1 MQIGFNGTQFD
12 VVEILAAIALFTIY
26 VGVVFGG
33 LYAVNFALTLP
44 MRRNERGR
52 LFLDLLEMGIKDGRS
67 PEWVIKAAAGSRD
80 RSLGQA
86 FYDLESVIEQGLHLS
101 EGLQLVPK
109 LLPVQV
115 VAMLKA
121 GERIGD
127 IGKVLPACRLL
138 LKDAVSHVRGALNY
152 LVLLAFVVTPFTI
165 FVPGVLRVKVL
176 PSFRS
181 VFEGAFAG
189 GVSAGLPAFTRFIL
203 TQTDLFIWIEIA
215 LLAFVWLAML
225 IYLAGPKLRRWSK
238 RLAPGLW
245 DFVAWRVPW
254 QRKRLYRDYS
264 GILAV
269 LLDAGVAESE
279 AVVLAGES
287 TANSVVLARARKVQS
302 LLRGGTNLPDALRV
316 MDASGEF
323 QWRAANGLR
332 YGRGFLAALAGWHDA
347 LDAKAFQLEQA
358 AAQITTTVLVLING
372 AVVAAIVIGLFLA
385 LVSLLNQASLW

>member
-1 MQIGFNGTQFD
+1 MQIGTNGAEFD
-12 VVEILAAIALFTIY
+12 VAGILAAVALFVIY
-26 VGVVFGG
+26 VGVMFGG
-33 LYAVNFALTLP
+33 LYAINFALTLP

-52 LFLDLLEMGIKDGRS
+52 LFLDLLEMGIKEGRS
-67 PEWVIKAAAGSRD
+67 PEWVIKTAAGSHD
-80 RSLGQA
+80 RSLGRA
-86 FYDLESVIEQGLHLS
+86 FYELESVIEQGLKLS
-101 EGLQLVPK
+101 EGLQVVPK

-115 VAMLKA
+115 VAMLRA

-165 FVPGVLRVKVL
+165 FVPSVLRVKVL
-176 PSFRS
+176 PSFRA
-181 VFEGAFAG
+181 VFEGIFG
-189 GVSAGLPAFTRFIL
+189 GGAEALPALTRFVV
-203 TQTDLFIWIEIA
+203 TQTDLLIWIEMA

-225 IYLAGPKLRRWSK
+225 VYLGGPKMRRWTK

-245 DFVAWRVPW
+245 DVIAWLVPW
-254 QRKRLYRDYS
+254 QRRRLYRDYS

-269 LLDAGVAESE
+269 LLDAGVPESE

-287 TANSVVLARARKVQS
+287 TANSVMLARARKVQE
-302 LLRGGTNLPDALRV
+302 LLREGTKLPDALRV
-316 MDASGEF
+316 MDSSGEF
-323 QWRAANGLR
+323 QWRVANGLR
-332 YGRGFLAALAGWHDA
+332 HGRGFMAALAGWHDA

-358 AAQITTTVLVLING
+358 AAQVTTTVLVLING
-372 AVVAAIVIGLFLA
+372 AVVAIFVIGLFLA

>member
-1 MQIGFNGTQFD
+1 MQIGFNGTNFD
-12 VVEILAAIALFTIY
+12 IAEILAATALFAIY
-26 VGVVFGG
+26 VGVLFGG

-67 PEWVIKAAAGSRD
+67 PEWVIKTAAGSRD
-80 RSLGQA
+80 RSLGRA
-86 FYDLESVIEQGLHLS
+86 FYDLESVIEQGLRLS
-101 EGLQLVPK
+101 EGLQMVPK

-138 LKDAVSHVRGALNY
+138 LRDAVSHVRGALNY

-165 FVPGVLRVKVL
+165 FVPTVLKVKVL
-176 PSFRS
+176 PSFRA
-181 VFEGAFAG
+181 VFEGMFGSG
-189 GVSAGLPAFTRFIL
+189 GAGLPAFTRFIL
-203 TQTDLFIWIEIA
+203 TQTDLLIWIEVA

-225 IYLAGPKLRRWSK
+225 VYLAGPKLRRWT
-238 RLAPGLW
+238 RHVAPGLW
-245 DFVAWRVPW
+245 GVIAWRVPW
-254 QRKRLYRDYS
+254 QRQRLYRDYS
-264 GILAV
+264 GILAA
-269 LLDAGVAESE
+269 LLDAGVPEPE

-287 TANSVVLARARKVQS
+287 TANSVVLARAKKVEA
-302 LLRGGTNLPDALRV
+302 LLRGGTTLPDALRV

-323 QWRAANGLR
+323 QWRVANGLR
-332 YGRGFLAALAGWHDA
+332 HGRGFLAALAGWHDA

-358 AAQITTTVLVLING
+358 AAQVTTTVLVLING
-372 AVVAAIVIGLFLA
+372 TVVAAIVIGLFLA
-385 LVSLLNQASLW
+385 LVSLLNQATLW